1 MRGCLYV
8 YSTCTCMYVC
18 MLFYLDTGRCDN
30 VMVMRNELEDSFE
43 ERSQIM

>member
-1 MRGCLYV
+1 MYILHV
-8 YSTCTCMYVC
+8 CTYVC